1 VAGLGTLGYLSAGTT
16 SLISSPYLNTTLVS
30 TLDGLATFGYLSSAN
45 MLVSTPFLASTL
57 QSTLTGLAVN
67 FTTSSLVVSSITFGN
82 DFGFLNLGDVQTD
95 TLSSLRIFTST
106 IQVDA
111 SLYLYD
117 KQLTSYGNITLSN
130 QILYINGVAITS
142 GGGGGSAGDYSTA
155 ITSTTL
161 GLATL
166 GYLSSAF
173 SLVSTPFLNT
183 ALISINQAYTGNLSV
198 ATLIANT
205 GNFIFA
211 STGRTSVSSL
221 SFLDPTTPALYDMY
235 ANDSYLYF
243 GSNVIGGGAVAK
255 AQFITF

>member
-1 VAGLGTLGYLSAGTT
+1 
-16 SLISSPYLNTTLVS
+16 
-30 TLDGLATFGYLSSAN
+30 
-45 MLVSTPFLASTL
+45 M
-57 QSTLTGLAVN
+57 
-67 FTTSSLVVSSITFGN
+67 
-82 DFGFLNLGDVQTD
+82 GDVQAD

-106 IQVDA
+106 IQVDG
-111 SLYLYD
+111 SIFLYD
-117 KQLTSYGNITLSN
+117 KQLTNYGNLTLSN
-130 QILYINGVAITS
+130 QTLYINGVAVTGG

-173 SLVSTPFLNT
+173 GLVSTPFLDT
-183 ALISINQAYTGNLSV
+183 TLISINQAYTGNLSV

-221 SFLDPTTPALYDMY
+221 SFLDPTTPAVYDMY

-243 GSNVIGGGAVAK
+243 GSNVIGGGAVAR